1 MRASVAAEKAG
12 VPTASIIASGFLTQA
27 KMVAQSQGLSDC
39 PVIEYPGV
47 IMTDSPEAL
56 KKKVEAFIPEITKAL
71 TEKKSVTRKKQAE
84 PGLEDIV
91 FKGSLREVN
100 EFFTVRQWSDGLPI
114 VPPVIS
120 EVQQFLNFTSRSP
133 SEIIAVLPPENREA
147 TIWNIA
153 VNGVMAGCRP
163 EYMPILISLVE
174 AIAVPEF
181 RLEDAGSTPGWE
193 PLIIINGDIIKDL
206 NFNYKGSVLRVGRLA
221 NTSIGRFLRLYLIN
235 VAGLRI
241 APSETDK
248 GCFGSSFNVVLAENE
263 EACAE
268 IGWPTFSAERGF
280 KPGENV
286 VTVQSVVAPTLPIYT
301 GGASVEEHLKIIAE
315 VFGRTNAYWA
325 YICSS
330 KGKANPLL
338 VMSPSIARVFADNG
352 WSKDKI
358 KQYLYDNVLVKAEL
372 VERMGWHGGL
382 STFNFCNLVQQ
393 GVLPQH
399 YCESNSPDRLV
410 RVFFNPRYIGI
421 VVSGD
426 PGRNQSK
433 GYIQNHIQGSPVS
446 KRISLPDNWK
456 QIKE

>member
-12 VPTASIIASGFLTQA
+12 VPTASIIASGFVTQA
-27 KMVAQSQGLSDC
+27 KMVAQSQGLPDA

-56 KKKVEAFIPEITKAL
+56 KKKVEALVPDINRAL
-71 TEKKSVTRKKQAE
+71 TEKKSTTQRELLE
-84 PGLEDIV
+84 PGPEDIL

-100 EFFTVRQWSDGLPI
+100 EFFIEKQWSDGLPI
-114 VPPVIS
+114 VPPTVS
-120 EVQQFLNFTSRSP
+120 EVQEFLKFTPRSP
-133 SEIIAVLPPENREA
+133 SEVIGVLLPENREA

-163 EYMPILISLVE
+163 EYMPILVALVE
-174 AIAVPEF
+174 AIAEPEF

-193 PLIIINGDIIKDL
+193 PLIIINGDIIRDL
-206 NFNYKGSVLRVGRLA
+206 NFNYKGAALRVGRQA
-221 NTSIGRFLRLYLIN
+221 NTSIGRFLRLFFIN

-241 APSETDK
+241 APTETDK
-248 GCFGSSFNVVLAENE
+248 GCFASSFNVVLAENE
-263 EACAE
+263 EACADM
-268 IGWPTFSAERGF
+268 GWPTFSVERGF

-301 GGASVEEHLKIIAE
+301 GGANAEEHLKIIAE
-315 VFGRTNAYWA
+315 VFGRTNSFWA

-330 KGKANPLL
+330 KGRSNPLL
-338 VMSPSIARVFADNG
+338 VMSPSVAKVFADNG

-358 KQYLYDNVLVKAEL
+358 KQYLFDRVMVKAEL

-382 STFNFCNLVQQ
+382 STFNFSDLVDR
-393 GVLPQH
+393 GVLPRH
-399 YCESNSPDRLV
+399 YCESNSPERLV
-410 RVFFNPRYIGI
+410 RVFFDPGYIGI

-433 GYIQNHIQGSPVS
+433 GYIQNHIQGVPIS
-446 KRISLPDNWK
+446 KRISLPENWH
-456 QIKE
+456 QLI